1 MHMWEKR
8 VFKDPRFQNTKSW
21 ETVLEWLS
29 EWKCTHIR
37 SLFLRSFPYHHHCC
51 MVQMRSDGRWLCA
64 SVTPY
69 KKSKKNVCLNALL
82 LCDLE
87 TGYAK
92 RNGERVKC
100 LGLIWGKRK
109 IINVLF
115 RNIVVVFVCNEIILL
130 WKFFKRPCM
139 MKLLLLLLLR
149 NRFALRNTFKKPLTC
164 FRNCCILNYIV
175 VIVSNEAN
183 QEWLNSK
190 NSNWIS
196 FALVI
201 GDSIKIKLSFKM
213 DEYVEQNLSKRWKFI
228 STYSF
233 LK

>member
-1 MHMWEKR
+1 MIITHSLLIWIVKRTRVYLDFQKIRFDADKLSFHEKFHFKMHMWEKR
-8 VFKDPRFQNTKSW
+8 FFKDPRFQNTKSW

-51 MVQMRSDGRWLCA
+51 MVQMRSDGRWLCT

-100 LGLIWGKRK
+100 LG
-109 IINVLF
+109 
-115 RNIVVVFVCNEIILL
+115 
-130 WKFFKRPCM
+130 
-139 MKLLLLLLLR
+139 
-149 NRFALRNTFKKPLTC
+149 
-164 FRNCCILNYIV
+164 
-175 VIVSNEAN
+175 
-183 QEWLNSK
+183 
-190 NSNWIS
+190 
-196 FALVI
+196 
-201 GDSIKIKLSFKM
+201 
-213 DEYVEQNLSKRWKFI
+213 
-228 STYSF
+228 
-233 LK
+233 